1 MKVGDLIKIKEFYKD
16 GGREAIV
23 LGHGTSRLRQVF
35 FRIRFFD
42 NGQIKYTTP
51 RSVEIISEAS

>member
-23 LGHGTSRLRQVF
+23 LGCRGRSHKIF

-42 NGQIKYTTP
+42 NGEIKYTTP